1 MKTFGTL
8 EYAIDKYSGSWT
20 WKITGVRAVMMVSK
34 LIPELW
40 YGNGPNEVII
50 PDTEKN
56 VKQIRL
62 ILERYPLEILSKS
75 VWQRKARVKVI
86 KKSGER
92 EEYDRAK
99 LEKSFNIACEKRP
112 IPEEKIQQAIS
123 RIEEK
128 ISNISNIEIEAY
140 QIGGLVMEELKEIDK
155 VAFIRFASVYREFKD
170 IGEFQAQIEDL
181 KD

>member
-1 MKTFGTL
+1 MKCPSCNIEDSKVVDSRSIQGGESIRRRRECNACSFRYTTYEYVL
-8 EYAIDKYSGSWT
+8 EN
-20 WKITGVRAVMMVSK
+20 
-34 LIPELW
+34 P
-40 YGNGPNEVII
+40 
-50 PDTEKN
+50 
-56 VKQIRL
+56 
-62 ILERYPLEILSKS
+62 
-75 VWQRKARVKVI
+75 VKVI

-99 LEKSFNIACEKRP
+99 LEKSFSIACEKRP
-112 IPEEKIQQAIS
+112 IPEEKIQQAIN

-140 QIGGLVMEELKEIDK
+140 QVGGLVMDELKEIDK

-181 KD
+181 KE

>member
-1 MKTFGTL
+1 MKCPSCSIEDSKVVDSRPIQRGEGIRRRRECNACNFRYTTYEYVL
-8 EYAIDKYSGSWT
+8 EN
-20 WKITGVRAVMMVSK
+20 
-34 LIPELW
+34 P
-40 YGNGPNEVII
+40 
-50 PDTEKN
+50 
-56 VKQIRL
+56 
-62 ILERYPLEILSKS
+62 
-75 VWQRKARVKVI
+75 VKVI

-99 LEKSFNIACEKRP
+99 LEKSFSIACEKRP
-112 IPEEKIQQAIS
+112 IPEEKIQQAIN

-140 QIGGLVMEELKEIDK
+140 QIGGLVMDELKEIDK

-181 KD
+181 KE

>member
-1 MKTFGTL
+1 MKCPSCHKEDSKVVDSRSIKGGESIRRRRECDACNFRYTTY
-8 EYAIDKYSGSWT
+8 EYVLDN
-20 WKITGVRAVMMVSK
+20 
-34 LIPELW
+34 P
-40 YGNGPNEVII
+40 
-50 PDTEKN
+50 
-56 VKQIRL
+56 
-62 ILERYPLEILSKS
+62 
-75 VWQRKARVKVI
+75 VKVI

-140 QIGGLVMEELKEIDK
+140 QVGGLVMEELKEIDK

>member
-1 MKTFGTL
+1 MKCPSCHKEDSKVVDSRSIRGGESIRRRRECDACNFRYTTY
-8 EYAIDKYSGSWT
+8 EYVLDN
-20 WKITGVRAVMMVSK
+20 
-34 LIPELW
+34 P
-40 YGNGPNEVII
+40 
-50 PDTEKN
+50 
-56 VKQIRL
+56 
-62 ILERYPLEILSKS
+62 
-75 VWQRKARVKVI
+75 VKVI

>member
-1 MKTFGTL
+1 MKCPSCHKEDSKVVDSRSIQGGESIRRRRECNACSFRYTTYEYVL
-8 EYAIDKYSGSWT
+8 EN
-20 WKITGVRAVMMVSK
+20 
-34 LIPELW
+34 P
-40 YGNGPNEVII
+40 
-50 PDTEKN
+50 
-56 VKQIRL
+56 
-62 ILERYPLEILSKS
+62 
-75 VWQRKARVKVI
+75 VKVI

-99 LEKSFNIACEKRP
+99 LEKSFSIACEKRP
-112 IPEEKIQQAIS
+112 IPEEKIQQAIN

-140 QIGGLVMEELKEIDK
+140 QVGGLVMDELKEIDK

-181 KD
+181 KE